1 MRDLNLNELEQVYG
15 AGGCG
20 RNNSPAPPS
29 SCGGGGSQSKAQK
42 AEGCEA
48 SKPKHSRHKHNNRQG
63 CYC

>member
-1 MRDLNLNELEQVYG
+1 MRDLNLNELEHVYG

-29 SCGGGGSQSKAQK
+29 SCGGSGSQSKQSK
-42 AEGCEA
+42 AKEC
-48 SKPKHSRHKHNNRQG
+48 KPKESKAKSSKGHG